1 MPKDEELKE
10 EEEQAEDEE
19 ELEEEA
25 EEEQDEKPEHE
36 EKKTRAKPRAARRAA
51 ARVARKERKRR
62 QKKARRPRRVM
73 REQVVEGL
81 PLHVAL
87 AVTLAL
93 VGLGLALSGLI
104 AWVITRTFKWPVIM
118 LLVVGGSML
127 VGALAAR
134 FRDVVASVRHRATLR
149 SLNTGVAVLLVLGI
163 VVIAN
168 YVAMR
173 YTNVKWDATQ
183 DKLFSMSQQTR
194 KVVQGLEKKVEIG
207 GFYVK
212 NSPYS
217 QAPMARDLFGRY
229 DELSPKLTAAVHD
242 PRLDKDKVQEW
253 NITSANVTIVRCGD
267 RRKEVS
273 TLNEQNL
280 TNAIL
285 EVVVEE
291 QPKLYFLQGHGEKV
305 LEFGTQESESYS
317 TIKGKLENQQYEVDT
332 LNLAASGDEEPRVPE
347 DCDVLVILGPKYALD
362 PREVSAIN
370 DYLTAFSV
378 ERKQTGR
385 ALIGLAPPPAP
396 DLREILQDWG
406 VTPGEGMI
414 VDFAQNFYGY
424 VSIPLVVT
432 GEPHEITR
440 EFPGGGRSVAFYTT
454 LPRPLHIDDAP
465 EPYPEYPGAPP
476 PPPKKAVAVMNS
488 LDTSWAET
496 DQLSAQSQRDGLE
509 EGGPMPVLVV
519 VDGKMG
525 EEPPPMM
532 GQPPPDSTDNT
543 RLVVLGSA
551 DLASNEMVRF
561 VPGNEMM
568 FLACVAWL
576 AERASLIS
584 VPPKERT
591 QRPLTLSLGQKR
603 FIQIFTM
610 GVMPLGIAFVG
621 FLVWFR
627 RR

>member
-10 EEEQAEDEE
+10 EEEQEDEE
-19 ELEEEA
+19 ELEG
-25 EEEQDEKPEHE
+25 EEEEPEHE
-36 EKKTRAKPRAARRAA
+36 EKKTRAEPRAARRAA
-51 ARVARKERKRR
+51 ARAARKERKRR
-62 QKKARRPRRVM
+62 EKKEPRSRRVM
-73 REQVVEGL
+73 REQIVEGL
-81 PLHVAL
+81 SLQANLAPVFAL
-87 AVTLAL
+87 LGTGSAL
-93 VGLGLALSGLI
+93 GGLI
-104 AWVITRTFKWPVIM
+104 WWVITRTFKWPVVT
-118 LLVVGGSML
+118 LLAVGGVL
-127 VGALAAR
+127 LIVALAAR
-134 FRDVVASVRHRATLR
+134 FQDVVAFVRHRATL
-149 SLNTGVAVLLVLGI
+149 SSVNTGVAVLLVLGI
-163 VVIAN
+163 MVIAN
-168 YVAMR
+168 YLAMR
-173 YTNVKWDATQ
+173 KINVKWDATQ

-194 KVVQGLEKKVEIG
+194 KVVQGLEKKVEFG

-212 NSPYS
+212 DSPYS
-217 QAPMARDLFGRY
+217 QAPMAREIFDQY

-267 RRKEVS
+267 RREEVY
-273 TLNEQNL
+273 TLSEQNL

-285 EVVVEE
+285 EVVVEKR
-291 QPKLYFLQGHGEKV
+291 PKLYFLQGHGEKV
-305 LEFGTQESESYS
+305 LELGAEEADSYS
-317 TIKGKLENQQYEVDT
+317 AIKGRLESQQYEVAT
-332 LNLAASGDEEPRVPE
+332 LNLAASGDAEPTVPE
-347 DCDVLVILGPKYALD
+347 DCDVLVVLGPKYPLD
-362 PREVSAIN
+362 PREVNAIN
-370 DYLTAFSV
+370 NYLTAFSV
-378 ERKQTGR
+378 ERRQTGR

-406 VTPGEGMI
+406 VTPAEGMI
-414 VDFAQNFYGY
+414 VDFAQNFFGY
-424 VSIPLVVT
+424 VSMPLVMT

-440 EFPGGGRSVAFYTT
+440 EFPGGGKSMGSYMT
-454 LPRPLHIDDAP
+454 LPRPLHIDDEP
-465 EPYPEYPGAPP
+465 EPYPEYQGAPP
-476 PPPKKAVAVMNS
+476 PPPKKAIAVMSS

-496 DQLSAQSQRDGLE
+496 GPLSAQSQRDGTE
-509 EGGPMPVLVV
+509 EGGPIPVLVV

-532 GQPPPDSTDNT
+532 PGQPPPDSIENT

-551 DLASNEMVRF
+551 DLASNDMVRF
-561 VPGNEMM
+561 AQANEMM

-584 VPPKERT
+584 VPPKEPT

-610 GVMPLGIAFVG
+610 GVVPLAIAFVG